1 MTSYNQYSD
10 EQLLKFI
17 ETYNDQ
23 LEIVSEVEKR
33 INELQSKKKSKKE
46 EEELIQLRQ
55 QLTLDIQDLQT
66 YKEDAIGAQEVLKLR
81 QGKKSKPVTVLSRD
95 RKLYITLARRYLSKG
110 LSEKELKT
118 VESLINACTTKEKMK
133 SIYNQ
138 YRNIALSK
146 APSTQALTAEEIE
159 QRENPLDDVVP
170 TVQAFARAKLS
181 QKLAHNKHPS
191 VLEKPPKHVSRPHSA
206 RALQPQP
213 LIEDSTGAQTQTSQ
227 TQTLVP
233 LNAFKF
239 IEKGNKRFLE
249 PMTPETAEELS
260 IKKKTIKSVT
270 ILNPDRFKRKPHVWY
285 SRAR

>member
-1 MTSYNQYSD
+1 MAQEMTDLTDGELKKILENYS
-10 EQLLKFI
+10 EQIDIIRNIK
-17 ETYNDQ
+17 
-23 LEIVSEVEKR
+23 KR
-33 INELQSKKKSKKE
+33 IHELQSKKKTKKE
-46 EEELIQLRQ
+46 EDELFTLMKQLPNDIEDLKLWEGDADKAQQILMEIQSKGKQSIQLN
-55 QLTLDIQDLQT
+55 
-66 YKEDAIGAQEVLKLR
+66 
-81 QGKKSKPVTVLSRD
+81 RD
-95 RKLYITLARRYLSKG
+95 KKLYSSLIHRWLSKG

-118 VESLINACTTKEKMK
+118 AVGLINACTTKEKMK

-138 YRNIALSK
+138 YRNIALSR
-146 APSTQALTAEEIE
+146 APSTQALTAEEHE
-159 QRENPLDDVVP
+159 QRENPLEDIVP
-170 TVQAFARAKLS
+170 SVQAFARAKLS
-181 QKLAHNKHPS
+181 QRVVQSKYPS
-191 VLEKPPKHVSRPHSA
+191 VLEKPPKHVSRPHSV
-206 RALQPQP
+206 RASQPQP
-213 LIEDSTGAQTQTSQ
+213 LPEDSTGAQTQTSQ